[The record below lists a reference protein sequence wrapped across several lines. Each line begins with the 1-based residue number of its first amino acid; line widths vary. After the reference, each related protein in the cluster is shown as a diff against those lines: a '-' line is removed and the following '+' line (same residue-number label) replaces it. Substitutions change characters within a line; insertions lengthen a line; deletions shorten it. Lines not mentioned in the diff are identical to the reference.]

1 MEYTDLNLILDVVL
15 ILAAVWMIF
24 VVRGL
29 GGVVGRTL
37 NLIVA
42 GTIVLGLAHLAATVG
57 SRVLE
62 LEGGL
67 NSFIHRLI
75 VLGGFVLVVV
85 GFRQIR
91 ELKV

>member
-1 MEYTDLNLILDVVL
+1 MPYSDLNVILDIIL
-15 ILAAVWMIF
+15 ILAAIWMIF

-29 GGVVGRTL
+29 GGIVGRTL

-42 GTIVLGLAHLAATVG
+42 GTLVLGFAHLAATIG
-57 SRVLE
+57 SRVLD
-62 LEGGL
+62 LDGGL

-75 VLGGFVLVVV
+75 VLAGFVLVVL

-91 ELKV
+91 ELKM